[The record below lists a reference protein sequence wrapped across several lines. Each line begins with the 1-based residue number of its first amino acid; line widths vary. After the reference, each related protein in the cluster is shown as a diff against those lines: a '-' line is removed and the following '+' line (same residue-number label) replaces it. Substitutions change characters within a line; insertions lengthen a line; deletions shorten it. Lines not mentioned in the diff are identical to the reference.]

1 MNIFYLHE
9 NPTLSAKAMTN
20 KHIVK
25 MIIEAAQLLSTA
37 HRVLDGYPVKKGR
50 WTTYLLEDKQRNDTL
65 YKSTHY
71 NHPCAVWVRESF
83 ENYYWLYKHFLA
95 LCQEYRNR
103 YGKIHES
110 ENKLGHILRRYPES
124 MKKKK
129 FTPPALAMPEE
140 YKVEGDPVQSYR
152 NYYEAEK
159 LKNPEDIQR
168 YKEVLGL

>member
-9 NPTLSAKAMTN
+9 NPVISARAMTN

-25 MIIEAAQLLSTA
+25 MVVESAQLLSTA
-37 HRVLDGYPVKKGR
+37 HRVLDGVPEKNGR
-50 WTTYLLEDKQRNDTL
+50 WTTYRLTDTLREDVL
-65 YKSTHY
+65 YKSTY
-71 NHPCAVWVRESF
+71 FNHPCAVWARESQD
-83 ENYYWLYKHFLA
+83 NYYWLYQHFLA

-103 YGKIHES
+103 YGKIHEI
-110 ENKLGHILRRYPES
+110 EHKLGHTLKRYPDNLR
-124 MKKKK
+124 KRG
-129 FTPPALAMPEE
+129 FTHPALAIPDQ
-140 YKVEGDPVQSYR
+140 YKVDSYVQSYR